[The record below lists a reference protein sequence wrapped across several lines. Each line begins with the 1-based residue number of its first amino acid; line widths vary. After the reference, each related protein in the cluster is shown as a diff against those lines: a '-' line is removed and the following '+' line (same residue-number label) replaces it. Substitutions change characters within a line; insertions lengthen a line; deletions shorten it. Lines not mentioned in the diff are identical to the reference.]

1 MVSELLP
8 TPYGRLVWGAVAVL
22 LAVVLGRLLKWYV
35 HRLEERRPDG
45 ERELAKL
52 RRRETAI
59 VLVATAIPW
68 VTLIVVLVVIADYF
82 IPLGAAALCGT
93 AFVTIIIG
101 FAAQRFL
108 MEIVAGTRDEGT
120 LSRYERRVLIR

>member
-1 MVSELLP
+1 
-8 TPYGRLVWGAVAVL
+8 VAVL

-59 VLVATAIPW
+59 VLVATAIPC

-82 IPLGAAALCGT
+82 IPLGAAALGGT

-120 LSRYERRVLIR
+120 LFRYERRVPIR

>member
-1 MVSELLP
+1 M
-8 TPYGRLVWGAVAVL
+8 GRRGGAARRRPRS
-22 LAVVLGRLLKWYV
+22 ALKWYV

-45 ERELAKL
+45 EREPAKL

-59 VLVATAIPW
+59 VI
-68 VTLIVVLVVIADYF
+68 
-82 IPLGAAALCGT
+82 
-93 AFVTIIIG
+93 TIIIG

-108 MEIVAGTRDEGT
+108 MEIVAGKRDDGT

>member
-8 TPYGRLVWGAVAVL
+8 TPYGRLGWGAVAVL

-59 VLVATAIPW
+59 VLVATAIPC
-68 VTLIVVLVVIADYF
+68 VTLIVVVLVVIADYF
-82 IPLGAAALCGT
+82 IPLGAAALGGT
-93 AFVTIIIG
+93 AFVTITIG

-108 MEIVAGTRDEGT
+108 MEIVPGTRDEGT
-120 LSRYERRVLIR
+120 SPATSVASS

>member
-8 TPYGRLVWGAVAVL
+8 TPYGRLVWGA
-22 LAVVLGRLLKWYV
+22 
-35 HRLEERRPDG
+35 
-45 ERELAKL
+45 
-52 RRRETAI
+52 
-59 VLVATAIPW
+59 
-68 VTLIVVLVVIADYF
+68 
-82 IPLGAAALCGT
+82 AAALGGT

-120 LSRYERRVLIR
+120 LSRYERRVLIREAA

>member
-22 LAVVLGRLLKWYV
+22 LAVVLGRL
-35 HRLEERRPDG
+35 RLG
-45 ERELAKL
+45 
-52 RRRETAI
+52 
-59 VLVATAIPW
+59 
-68 VTLIVVLVVIADYF
+68 
-82 IPLGAAALCGT
+82 GT

>member
-8 TPYGRLVWGAVAVL
+8 EPCGRLVWGAVAVL
-22 LAVVLGRLLKWYV
+22 LAVVLGRLPKWYV
-35 HRLEERRPDG
+35 HRLEERPPDG

-59 VLVATAIPW
+59 VLFATAIPC

-82 IPLGAAALCGT
+82 IPLGAAALGGT

-108 MEIVAGTRDEGT
+108 RILGVSE
-120 LSRYERRVLIR
+120 VLAEASIAL

>member
-1 MVSELLP
+1 
-8 TPYGRLVWGAVAVL
+8 VAVL

-59 VLVATAIPW
+59 VLVATAIPC
-68 VTLIVVLVVIADYF
+68 VT
-82 IPLGAAALCGT
+82 
-93 AFVTIIIG
+93 
-101 FAAQRFL
+101 
-108 MEIVAGTRDEGT
+108 
-120 LSRYERRVLIR
+120 